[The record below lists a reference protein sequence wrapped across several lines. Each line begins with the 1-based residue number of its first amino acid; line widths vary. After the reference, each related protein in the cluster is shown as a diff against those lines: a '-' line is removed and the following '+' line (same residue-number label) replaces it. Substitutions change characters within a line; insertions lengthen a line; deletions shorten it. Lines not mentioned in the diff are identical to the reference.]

1 MTKPKTDTRTLIDS
15 DVPIKHILDVM
26 SILYDNADV
35 ITSMTYAGGDSC
47 SLYLQGASEERIGA
61 DEGPR
66 WRAVVQGIV
75 AALEHSAKK
84 AK

>member
-1 MTKPKTDTRTLIDS
+1 MTKPKTDTRTLITET
-15 DVPIKHILDVM
+15 VPLKHILDVM
-26 SILYDNADV
+26 IILNDIADG
-35 ITSMTYAGGDSC
+35 ITTMTYAGGDTC
-47 SLYLQGASEERIGA
+47 FLYLQGAHEERIGP

-66 WRAVVQGIV
+66 WRIVVQGIV